1 MAWGCSFLM
10 KTLVNHTQT
19 GAPYGVGVHVKDR
32 HSGEEV
38 IGKELGSSPGKRE
51 VRCSAA
57 REMCVSRGYLSSLVP
72 GVATVSTSP
81 HYTACYS
88 RRTTIYKARITISVQ
103 APVNSF
109 GVPFRSLKTP
119 LSQRKKG
126 TPPTYIFCF
135 LLHHDKAA
143 LCPM

>member
-1 MAWGCSFLM
+1 M
-10 KTLVNHTQT
+10 
-19 GAPYGVGVHVKDR
+19 KDR

-81 HYTACYS
+81 HYTAALLDVRHYS
-88 RRTTIYKARITISVQ
+88 LDLGTSDHHLQSKDNDQRASARQFLRGAFSQPQNT
-103 APVNSF
+103 
-109 GVPFRSLKTP
+109 LK
-119 LSQRKKG
+119 SKEKG
-126 TPPTYIFCF
+126 HPPTYIFCF